1 MLNELEREYR
11 EHWQC
16 YLPLRCREFMAMVA
30 DKRQAEE
37 LLIRLLCI
45 DLELFRTVARGST
58 QSTVEDEERA
68 KPCLSLFL
76 IQFPELRD
84 NPAGLERLVMLEFA
98 LRVQHD
104 GEQPNIDSYVDFCP
118 STRLLKNLEEAQAR
132 LQELKY
138 TVLEEPPSQ
147 HPVEKSKSTVPQ
159 AGIED
164 SFTAPS
170 VPFTLGRF
178 LLIRYIGRGGMGFV
192 YAAIDLSCTA
202 QVAIKMMRRGD
213 GWSVFR
219 FVEEFHWLSQLNHP
233 NLVRLYDAY
242 AEGDARYFSME
253 LVDGNDIRQWYR
265 DLKQDAADHL
275 PTLVRSMGQLASAIH
290 FLHSH
295 GVIHRDIK
303 CSNVMITARGRTV
316 LLDLGLA
323 IRETDQNATERP
335 MEGDAMPGTFVYM
348 SPEAYNNQKLG
359 PSSDW
364 YSFGVTLFE
373 LLVGDVPQIDVEQ
386 RDSEGNSSRNFAYQ
400 PEQLY
405 EQLKD
410 VPNDLATLCVSLLNP
425 NPARRPTG
433 SSVLETL
440 QFDADLKPQIIDS
453 KCYGRDAELSQLKRI
468 SSDCAQSTQS
478 RALIAISGDA
488 GMGKSLLLETWL
500 NSIDTPELRVLSVN
514 SYRQDHT
521 PYRLW
526 NQIVQELVRLWGQL
540 PLELGDIL
548 RPRTQVIGRS
558 FPQFLQLDNSI
569 SSVRAPASELANL
582 LQASIESLLEVICEL
597 SAKIPVIIAIDNAQ
611 WADEVSMS
619 GITQLLTAKY
629 AFRGLVVL
637 VSDSIEKIGPSL
649 KFSEIVADMVHLN
662 LLPLSRE
669 TSQQMLADWCEQTSL
684 SLSQS
689 ETKRLV
695 SLSKGCPFL
704 LRELYRSAV
713 DQQLVTSDYQSAELD
728 MTKLV
733 NRRFARIPRQAEKAL
748 QFLAVADQPLYFQQ
762 LISTC
767 RLNPRELQASLNVL
781 AHQGWIRV
789 HLNSTDTTA
798 EIASESFRDA
808 IVDSMQTDRLYRR
821 HFRLA
826 KTLSVEIDP
835 PWSRIAFH
843 YEEARN
849 FRLAATCHIEAAR
862 DAFRKGA
869 FRDALYFVDK
879 GMHPAARR
887 SNADQ
892 LRLDLMKATCLS
904 SLGRSEEA
912 TELLS
917 KLAEQE
923 DDLTLA
929 IELRFCAGEEM
940 IRAGRLSDG
949 LRLMKSGFRQINAS
963 TGQHSMY
970 LYIRNGLSAWWLAR
984 SPLESNLTNFN
995 TTEDDSRKFINLNDH
1010 LLSSTL
1016 PLWFLDHD
1024 QANSLIARLVA
1035 FLRSQGTYAQRT
1047 QCTLLSGLLLAFY
1060 GRRYVEGANRRF
1072 VVGRRMASRQQS
1084 QSGKIANS
1092 IVQMLWCLHR
1102 GSMRKMYQHARRV
1115 NSITISG
1122 RLWEQAF
1129 VQWNSLYCLWFDGRF
1144 AELFAEVKSLRERF
1158 DRCQQPMLGFW
1169 SNSFPSIQADL
1180 VTGNIQRAEQ
1190 AIESSKH
1197 LVQSEVLVQPT
1208 FYHWLTQVNVAL
1220 YQGNVDLAQSTIQ
1233 EQWKWVA
1240 QSGLLGLGFFAMMAY
1255 GARINANLLRLRNRQ
1270 EDRWIITEIHQDI
1283 AQLRQLPYR
1292 SFHWIAMAYQLIV
1305 DAHGNGSIDRS
1316 QWQAVKAALARS
1328 GLSLYAQALQWHE
1341 SLYAGTSDL
1350 PENIIDSLCK
1360 QGCAEPSRLMNLIL
1374 PLPAANA

>member
-16 YLPLRCREFMAMVA
+16 YLPLRCREFMGMVA
-30 DKRQAEE
+30 DKKQAEE

-45 DLELFRTVARGST
+45 DLELSRTVARGST

-68 KPCLSLFL
+68 NPCLSLFL
-76 IQFPELRD
+76 IQFPELKE
-84 NPAGLERLVMLEFA
+84 NSVGLERLVMLEFA

-104 GEQPNIDSYVDFCP
+104 GEQPNIDSYVDLCP

-138 TVLEEPPSQ
+138 TILEDPPSQ

-253 LVDGNDIRQWYR
+253 LVDGKDIRQWYR
-265 DLKQDAADHL
+265 DLKHEADHL
-275 PTLVRSMGQLASAIH
+275 SRLVRSMGQMASAIH
-290 FLHSH
+290 FLHSQ

-323 IRETDQNATERP
+323 IRETDQNDTERP

-373 LLVGDVPQIDVEQ
+373 LLVGDVPRIDVEKKE
-386 RDSEGNSSRNFAYQ
+386 SEGNSSRVFAYQ

-405 EQLKD
+405 EQLSD
-410 VPNDLATLCVSLLNP
+410 VPSDLATLCVSLLNP
-425 NPARRPTG
+425 DPARRPTG
-433 SSVLETL
+433 AMILETL
-440 QFDADLKPQIIDS
+440 RFDADLKPKIDS

-468 SSDCAQSTQS
+468 SLDCAHSAQS
-478 RALIAISGDA
+478 RALISISGDA
-488 GMGKSLLLETWL
+488 GMGKSLLLDSWL
-500 NSIDTPELRVLSVN
+500 NSIDAQALRILSVN

-540 PLELGDIL
+540 PLELGEVL
-548 RPRTQVIGRS
+548 RPRTQVIGQS
-558 FPQFLQLDNSI
+558 FPQFLQLD
-569 SSVRAPASELANL
+569 SSVSLVRVPASEQANL

-597 SAKIPVIIAIDNAQ
+597 STRIPVIIAIDNAQ
-611 WADEVSMS
+611 WADEVSLS
-619 GITQLLTAKY
+619 GITRLLTARY

-669 TSQQMLADWCEQTSL
+669 TSQQMLEDWCAQTSL
-684 SLSQS
+684 SLSQP

-713 DQQLVTSDYQSAELD
+713 DQQLVTSDYQSTELD

-808 IVDSMQTDRLYRR
+808 IIDSMQTDRLYRR

-849 FRLAATCHIEAAR
+849 YRLAATCHIEAAR

-869 FRDALYFVDK
+869 FRDALYFIEK

-892 LRLDLMKATCLS
+892 LRLELMKASCLS
-904 SLGRSEEA
+904 SLGRSEA
-912 TELLS
+912 AAELLS
-917 KLAEQE
+917 KLADQE
-923 DDLTLA
+923 DDLDLA
-929 IELRFCAGEEM
+929 IELRYCAGEEL
-940 IRAGRLSDG
+940 IRAGKLRDG
-949 LRLMKSGFRQINAS
+949 LRLMKGGFRQIGAS
-963 TGQHSMY
+963 TGQHSTY
-970 LYIRNGLSAWWLAR
+970 LHIRNGLSAWWLAR
-984 SPLESNLTNFN
+984 SPADSNLISAKAPEGDT
-995 TTEDDSRKFINLNDH
+995 RKFINLNDH

-1035 FLRSQGTYAQRT
+1035 VLRSQGNSSQRAQ
-1047 QCTLLSGLLLAFY
+1047 CKLLSGLLLVFY
-1060 GRRYVEGANRRF
+1060 GRRYVESANRRF
-1072 VVGRRMASRQQS
+1072 TAGRRLISRQES
-1084 QSGKIANS
+1084 QSGKVASNIL
-1092 IVQMLWCLHR
+1092 QMLWCLHR
-1102 GSMRKMYQHARRV
+1102 GSMRKMYQHAQRA
-1115 NSITISG
+1115 NSNAVSG
-1122 RLWEQAF
+1122 NLWEQAF
-1129 VQWNSLYCLWFDGRF
+1129 VQWNCLHCLWFGGRF
-1144 AELFAEVKSLRERF
+1144 TELSAEANALRESF

-1169 SNSFPSIQADL
+1169 SNSYPAIQADL
-1180 VTGNIQRAEQ
+1180 VTGNMQRAEQ
-1190 AIESSKH
+1190 AIESSREFFR
-1197 LVQSEVLVQPT
+1197 SEALVQPV
-1208 FYHWLTQVNVAL
+1208 FYHWLTQVQVAL
-1220 YQGNVDLAQSTIQ
+1220 YQGNADLAQSTIQ
-1233 EQWKWVA
+1233 EQWKWVT
-1240 QSGLLGLGFFAMMAY
+1240 QSGLLGLGFFSLMAHS
-1255 GARINANLLRLRNRQ
+1255 ARINANLLRLRNQQ
-1270 EDRWIITEIHQDI
+1270 EDRWIVTEIQQDI

-1292 SFHWIAMAYQLIV
+1292 SFHWVASAYQLIIEARV
-1305 DAHGNGSIDRS
+1305 NGSMDRS
-1316 QWQAVKAALARS
+1316 QWQAAKIALARS

-1341 SLYAGTSDL
+1341 SLYAGTNDL
-1350 PENIIDSLCK
+1350 PLESIIDCLRQ